1 MRHKYADSSSKYNT
15 TSSSSSYNIN
25 IMLTGSLNT
34 MRRKS
39 TSMLIND
46 TSDLEMR
53 FKKLFEIYDKEC
65 AFINYFKNKNST
77 DNSYEDSD
85 DEYYPNPYNIAAA
98 PSPKILM
105 KQLINSLIINK
116 RDLLK
121 PLSSGENKGRY
132 PIHFLLLANHIVGK
146 KMCKKLIDLY
156 GKEVYRL
163 CYGKGLYEGE
173 SLLHM
178 AIAQN
183 DFHIVKYLLQ
193 KDILDAHIAA
203 NRTSNDLNAS
213 KENDTFFGDDHLSS
227 TSVKGKFFKKR
238 KDGGKIYIGKTP
250 MHFAVA
256 LGHLEIVKILLNMY
270 EFKGKRLLLDIDGEY
285 GTNVFHFLVKS
296 GSTQLFDLLVSQ
308 MDKKDIMH
316 LLHRNDEDGIN
327 PLLLAV
333 KIGTDKILECILK
346 YLVSFKHSAWTWGP
360 VSSMTFK
367 VNEIDPL
374 VMINNTINT
383 GSTLHKFAIIPLLLQ
398 HKRIEMFNINNGI
411 VALLFK
417 RKWEFYGERKFYFEL
432 FFETMYLLTFVIGLI
447 RHSYFY
453 GNRND
458 SSSNNSNTIINPQNI
473 CFIIQSVGLVL
484 KLYSEFAHFV
494 WSSAYTR
501 LSIFSGSSFIGL
513 TCAFL
518 HIFLSI
524 SAFILSIFSTF
535 HDIVNVLYALSTLL
549 LMIDFL
555 CLIIVTEF
563 LGHYVIMLWRML
575 ASDMM
580 RTFSIYILVTSFFTI
595 ALYPLERNFVSG
607 TSALGIIA
615 NTTAASNNATYN
627 DDGLSFNNTT
637 NLHIINNDKNGR
649 YFQKATLLFRHG
661 LDVIFAFEK
670 VISSSSN
677 KTKGDQISTTTLTE
691 ETKYFG
697 IFIVLSYI
705 VFAVILLTNVLIASM
720 SDTYKNIIESKRK
733 QWLYARAQYIYKLD
747 ISMFASHRR
756 NILDESNYMTLLKK
770 NNEKKEVSYIF
781 HHVNLNNNALED

>member
-1 MRHKYADSSSKYNT
+1 
-15 TSSSSSYNIN
+15 
-25 IMLTGSLNT
+25 
-34 MRRKS
+34 
-39 TSMLIND
+39 MLIND

-65 AFINYFKNKNST
+65 AFINYFKNKNSM
-77 DNSYEDSD
+77 DNSYEDCD

-105 KQLINSLIINK
+105 KQLINSIIINK

-146 KMCKKLIDLY
+146 KMCKKIIDLY

-193 KDILDAHIAA
+193 KDILDAHVAA
-203 NRTSNDLNAS
+203 NRTSNDLDAS

-227 TSVKGKFFKKR
+227 TSVKGNFFKKR

-285 GTNVFHFLVKS
+285 GTNIFHFLVKS

-333 KIGTDKILECILK
+333 KIGTDEILECILK

-383 GSTLHKFAIIPLLLQ
+383 GSTLHKLAIIPILLQ

-417 RKWEFYGERKFYFEL
+417 RKWDYYGKTSFHFDL
-432 FFETMYLLTFVIGLI
+432 FFETI
-447 RHSYFY
+447 
-453 GNRND
+453 
-458 SSSNNSNTIINPQNI
+458 
-473 CFIIQSVGLVL
+473 
-484 KLYSEFAHFV
+484 
-494 WSSAYTR
+494 
-501 LSIFSGSSFIGL
+501 
-513 TCAFL
+513 
-518 HIFLSI
+518 
-524 SAFILSIFSTF
+524 
-535 HDIVNVLYALSTLL
+535 TLL

-615 NTTAASNNATYN
+615 NTTASNNATYN

-637 NLHIINNDKNGR
+637 NLHIINDKNGR

-747 ISMFASHRR
+747 ISMFASRRR